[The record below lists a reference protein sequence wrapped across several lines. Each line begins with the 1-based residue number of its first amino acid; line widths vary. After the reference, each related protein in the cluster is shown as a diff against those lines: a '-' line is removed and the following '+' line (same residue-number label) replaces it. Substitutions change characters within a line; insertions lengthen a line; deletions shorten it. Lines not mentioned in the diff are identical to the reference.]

1 MKRNLLYLAGFLL
14 AATTIFT
21 GCNDDDPSYHELVTN
36 TQELIINFD
45 ETPEGTI
52 QMLQGNGNY
61 KIASSNEEVATAVAE
76 GNAIK
81 VTALKAGSANL
92 TITDWAKMSTSV
104 KVIVDQLSE
113 LVLAV
118 SSTKMY
124 PNESKAIQIHTGNRG
139 YKVTVDKE
147 SVAKATVNEE
157 GRIQVE
163 SLSPGTATVTVTDRL
178 NKSTELS
185 VKVIKHMLIDNSEG
199 IPYLSIGDP
208 VTIKILD
215 GNGGYTCV
223 NNGSAT
229 YLKCSMAENGTEAIV
244 EGLRRY
250 RFNKTITISDQ
261 EGESINL
268 LVSYVDDPYLANPS
282 YRHFIAGSAAYQS
295 MSTAAVGSATHA
307 KEFNMSELVIKGT
320 GTSASGYAIQF
331 TGDLTVGD
339 KTDAT
344 LYKVTKNAIDKNAK
358 YAVEECRIDKV
369 ENDWYWVSFVE
380 ANGVARSYMITKAS
394 L

>member
-14 AATTIFT
+14 AAVTVFSS
-21 GCNDDDPSYHELVTN
+21 CNDDVPSYHQLVPD

-52 QMLQGNGNY
+52 RMLQGNGNY
-61 KIASSNEEVATAVAE
+61 KIASSDEDVVTAVAE

-92 TITDWAKMSTSV
+92 TITDWAKMSISV

-139 YKVTVDKE
+139 YKVTVDNE
-147 SVAKATVNEE
+147 SVAKAMVDEE
-157 GRIQVE
+157 GQIRVE

-178 NKSTELS
+178 NKSAELS
-185 VKVIKHMLIDNSEG
+185 VKVIKKLALDNNEEIS
-199 IPYLSIGDP
+199 YLTVGEP
-208 VTIKILD
+208 LTLKILN
-215 GNGGYTCV
+215 GNGGYICT

-229 YLKCSMAENGTEAIV
+229 YLKCTIAENGTEVIV

-261 EGESINL
+261 EGESISINVL
-268 LVSYVDDPYLANPS
+268 YIDSPYLQDPS
-282 YRHFIAGSAAYQS
+282 YRYLIKGSSSYQS
-295 MSTAAVGSATHA
+295 LSTSAVGIITHSE
-307 KEFNMSELVIKGT
+307 EFNMSELVIKSS
-320 GTSASGYAIQF
+320 GTSASGFAVQF
-331 TGDLTVGD
+331 SGDLKEGD
-339 KTDAT
+339 KSAPV
-344 LYKVTKNAIDKNAK
+344 LYKVTRNAIDKSVK
-358 YAVEECRIDKV
+358 YLIEDCRIDKA
-369 ENDWYWVSFVE
+369 EDGWYWVSFLE
-380 ANGVARSYMITKAS
+380 AGCTVRSYMITKQ
-394 L
+394 

>member
-61 KIASSNEEVATAVAE
+61 KIVSSNEEVATAVAE

-139 YKVTVDKE
+139 DRK
-147 SVAKATVNEE
+147 SVV
-157 GRIQVE
+157 
-163 SLSPGTATVTVTDRL
+163 
-178 NKSTELS
+178 
-185 VKVIKHMLIDNSEG
+185 
-199 IPYLSIGDP
+199 
-208 VTIKILD
+208 
-215 GNGGYTCV
+215 
-223 NNGSAT
+223 
-229 YLKCSMAENGTEAIV
+229 
-244 EGLRRY
+244 
-250 RFNKTITISDQ
+250 
-261 EGESINL
+261 
-268 LVSYVDDPYLANPS
+268 
-282 YRHFIAGSAAYQS
+282 
-295 MSTAAVGSATHA
+295 
-307 KEFNMSELVIKGT
+307 
-320 GTSASGYAIQF
+320 
-331 TGDLTVGD
+331 
-339 KTDAT
+339 
-344 LYKVTKNAIDKNAK
+344 
-358 YAVEECRIDKV
+358 
-369 ENDWYWVSFVE
+369 
-380 ANGVARSYMITKAS
+380 
-394 L
+394 

>member
-61 KIASSNEEVATAVAE
+61 KIVSSNEEVATAVAE

-81 VTALKAGSANL
+81 VTALKAGSTNL

-147 SVAKATVNEE
+147 SVAKAIVDEE
-157 GRIQVE
+157 GNIQVE
-163 SLSPGTATVTVTDRL
+163 SLSPGVATVTVTDRL
-178 NKSTELS
+178 NKSAELS
-185 VKVIKHMLIDNSEG
+185 VKVIKKLVLDNSEE
-199 IPYLSIGDP
+199 ISYLTVGEP
-208 VTIKILD
+208 LTLKILN
-215 GNGGYTCV
+215 GNGGYTCT

-229 YLKCSMAENGTEAIV
+229 YLKCEIAENGTEAVI
-244 EGLRRY
+244 EGLKRY
-250 RFNKTITISDQ
+250 RFNKTVTISDQ
-261 EGESINL
+261 EGESVSIN
-268 LVSYVDDPYLANPS
+268 VVYIDSPYLQDPS
-282 YRHFIAGSAAYQS
+282 YRYLIKGSSSYQS
-295 MSTAAVGSATHA
+295 MSTSSVGTITHS
-307 KEFNMSELVIKGT
+307 KEFNMSELVIKST
-320 GTSASGYAIQF
+320 GTYASGFAVQF
-331 TGDLTVGD
+331 TGDLEEGD
-339 KTDAT
+339 KSAPV
-344 LYKVTKNAIDKNAK
+344 LYKVTRNAIDKS
-358 YAVEECRIDKV
+358 VEYPIEDCRIDKA
-369 ENDWYWVSFVE
+369 EDGWYWVSFME
-380 ANGVARSYMITKAS
+380 AGCTVRSYFITKQ
-394 L
+394 

>member
-61 KIASSNEEVATAVAE
+61 KIVSSNEEVATAVAE

-92 TITDWAKMSTSV
+92 TITDWAKMSTNV

-147 SVAKATVNEE
+147 SVAKAIVDEE
-157 GRIQVE
+157 GNIQVE
-163 SLSPGTATVTVTDRL
+163 SLSPGVATVTVTDRL
-178 NKSTELS
+178 NKSAELS
-185 VKVIKHMLIDNSEG
+185 VKVIKKLVLDNSEE
-199 IPYLSIGDP
+199 ISYLTVGEP
-208 VTIKILD
+208 LTLKILN
-215 GNGGYTCV
+215 GNGGYTCT

-229 YLKCSMAENGTEAIV
+229 YLKCEIAENGTEAVI
-244 EGLRRY
+244 EGLKRY
-250 RFNKTITISDQ
+250 RFNKTVTISDQ
-261 EGESINL
+261 EGESVSIN
-268 LVSYVDDPYLANPS
+268 VVYIDSPYLQDPS
-282 YRHFIAGSAAYQS
+282 YRYLIKGSSSYQS
-295 MSTAAVGSATHA
+295 MSTSSVGTITHS
-307 KEFNMSELVIKGT
+307 KEFNMSELVIKST
-320 GTSASGYAIQF
+320 GTYASGFAVQF
-331 TGDLTVGD
+331 TGNLEEGD
-339 KTDAT
+339 KSAPV
-344 LYKVTKNAIDKNAK
+344 LYKVTRNAIDKS
-358 YAVEECRIDKV
+358 VEYPIEDCRIDKA
-369 ENDWYWVSFVE
+369 EDGWYWVSFLE
-380 ANGVARSYMITKAS
+380 AGCTVRSYFITKE
-394 L
+394 

>member
-61 KIASSNEEVATAVAE
+61 KIASSNEEVVTAVAE

-147 SVAKATVNEE
+147 SVAKATVNDE

-185 VKVIKHMLIDNSEG
+185 VKVIKQLLIDNTEEIS
-199 IPYLSIGDP
+199 YLTIGEP
-208 VTIKILD
+208 LTLKILD
-215 GNGGYTCV
+215 GNGEYACV

-229 YLKCSMAENGTEAIV
+229 YLKCTMAENGTEVIV
-244 EGLRRY
+244 EGIKRY
-250 RFNKTITISDQ
+250 RFNKTITISDK
-261 EGESINL
+261 EGESISIN
-268 LVSYVDDPYLANPS
+268 VAYVDDPYLVNPS
-282 YRHFIAGSAAYQS
+282 YRSFIASSATYQS
-295 MSTAAVGSATHA
+295 LGTSTVGSVTHA
-307 KEFNMSELVIKGT
+307 KEFNMSELVLKGT
-320 GTSASGYAIQF
+320 GTYASGFAVQF
-331 TGDLTVGD
+331 TGDLAVGD
-339 KTDAT
+339 KSNAI
-344 LYKVTKNAIDKNAK
+344 LYKVTRNAIDMTVK
-358 YAVEECRIDKV
+358 YPVEECRIDKV
-369 ENDWYWVSFVE
+369 EDGWYWVSFVE
-380 ANGVARSYMITKAS
+380 PSGVARSYMITKDN

>member
-61 KIASSNEEVATAVAE
+61 KIVSSNEEVATAVAE

-147 SVAKATVNEE
+147 SVAKAIVDEE
-157 GRIQVE
+157 GNIQVE
-163 SLSPGTATVTVTDRL
+163 SLSPGVATVTVTDRL
-178 NKSTELS
+178 NKSAELS
-185 VKVIKHMLIDNSEG
+185 VKVIKKLVLDNSEE
-199 IPYLSIGDP
+199 ISYLTVGEP
-208 VTIKILD
+208 LTIKILN
-215 GNGGYTCV
+215 GNGGYTCT

-229 YLKCSMAENGTEAIV
+229 YLKCEIAENGTEAVI
-244 EGLRRY
+244 EGLKRY
-250 RFNKTITISDQ
+250 RFNKTVTISDQ
-261 EGESINL
+261 EGESVSIN
-268 LVSYVDDPYLANPS
+268 VVYIDSPYLQDPS
-282 YRHFIAGSAAYQS
+282 YRYLIKGSSSYQS
-295 MSTAAVGSATHA
+295 MSTSSVGTITHS
-307 KEFNMSELVIKGT
+307 KEFNMSELVIKST
-320 GTSASGYAIQF
+320 GTYASGFAVQF
-331 TGDLTVGD
+331 TGNLEEGD
-339 KTDAT
+339 KSAPV
-344 LYKVTKNAIDKNAK
+344 LYKVTRNAIDKS
-358 YAVEECRIDKV
+358 VEYPIEDCRIDKA
-369 ENDWYWVSFVE
+369 EDGWYWVSFLE
-380 ANGVARSYMITKAS
+380 AGCTVRSYFITKE
-394 L
+394 

>member
-61 KIASSNEEVATAVAE
+61 KIASSNEEVVTAVAE

-118 SSTKMY
+118 SATKMY
-124 PNESKAIQIHTGNRG
+124 PNEGKAIQIHTGNRG

-147 SVAKATVNEE
+147 SVAKATVDEE

-163 SLSPGTATVTVTDRL
+163 SLAPGTATVTVTDRL
-178 NKSTELS
+178 NKSAELS
-185 VKVIKHMLIDNSEG
+185 VKVIKQLLIDNTNEIS
-199 IPYLSIGDP
+199 YLTIGEP
-208 VTIKILD
+208 LTLKILD
-215 GNGGYTCV
+215 GNGEYACV

-229 YLKCSMAENGTEAIV
+229 YLKCTMAENGTEVIV
-244 EGLRRY
+244 EGIKRY
-250 RFNKTITISDQ
+250 RFNKTITISDK
-261 EGESINL
+261 EGESISIN
-268 LVSYVDDPYLANPS
+268 VAYVDDPYLVNPS
-282 YRHFIAGSAAYQS
+282 YRYFIAGSATYQS
-295 MSTAAVGSATHA
+295 LATSTVGSVTHA
-307 KEFNMSELVIKGT
+307 KEFNMSELVLKGT
-320 GTSASGYAIQF
+320 GTYASGFAIHF

-339 KTDAT
+339 KGNAI
-344 LYKVTKNAIDKNAK
+344 LYKVTRNAIDMTVK
-358 YAVEECRIDKV
+358 YPVEECRIDKV
-369 ENDWYWVSFVE
+369 EDGWYWVSFVE
-380 ANGVARSYMITKAS
+380 PSGVARSYMITKDN

>member
-61 KIASSNEEVATAVAE
+61 KIVSSNEEVATAVAE

-147 SVAKATVNEE
+147 SVAKATVDEE

-185 VKVIKHMLIDNSEG
+185 VKVIKQLLIDNSEG
-199 IPYLSIGDP
+199 IPYLTIGEP

-215 GNGGYTCV
+215 GNGGYACV

-229 YLKCSMAENGTEAIV
+229 YLKCEMAENGTEAIV
-244 EGLRRY
+244 EGIKRY

-261 EGESINL
+261 EGESIDL
-268 LVSYVDDPYLANPS
+268 LVSYVDDPYLANPT
-282 YRHFIAGSAAYQS
+282 YRYFIAGSANYQS
-295 MSTAAVGSATHA
+295 LSTSAVGSATHA

-320 GTSASGYAIQF
+320 GTYASGFAIQF

-339 KTDAT
+339 KSNAI
-344 LYKVTKNAIDKNAK
+344 LYKVTRNAIDMTVK
-358 YAVEECRIDKV
+358 YPVEECRIDKV
-369 ENDWYWVSFVE
+369 EDGWYWVSFVE
-380 ANGVARSYMITKAS
+380 PSGVARSYMITKDN

>member
-61 KIASSNEEVATAVAE
+61 KIVSSNEEVATAVAE

-81 VTALKAGSANL
+81 VTALKAGSTNL

-113 LVLAV
+113 LILAV

-147 SVAKATVNEE
+147 SIAKATVDEE
-157 GRIQVE
+157 GNIQVE
-163 SLSPGTATVTVTDRL
+163 SLSPGIATVTVTDRL
-178 NKSTELS
+178 NKSAELS
-185 VKVIKHMLIDNSEG
+185 VNVIKKLALDNSEE
-199 IPYLSIGDP
+199 ISYLTVGEP
-208 VTIKILD
+208 LTLKILD
-215 GNGGYTCV
+215 GNGDYTCT

-229 YLKCSMAENGTEAIV
+229 YLKCTIAENGTEAVI

-250 RFNKTITISDQ
+250 RFNKTVTISDQ
-261 EGESINL
+261 EGESVSIN
-268 LVSYVDDPYLANPS
+268 VVYIDSPYLQDPS
-282 YRHFIAGSAAYQS
+282 YRYLIKGSSSYQS
-295 MSTAAVGSATHA
+295 MSTSSVGTITHS
-307 KEFNMSELVIKGT
+307 KEFNMSELVIKST
-320 GTSASGYAIQF
+320 GTYASGFAVQF
-331 TGDLTVGD
+331 TGDLEEGD
-339 KTDAT
+339 KSAPV
-344 LYKVTKNAIDKNAK
+344 LYKVTRNAIDKS
-358 YAVEECRIDKV
+358 VEYPIEDCRIDKA
-369 ENDWYWVSFVE
+369 EDGWYWVSFLE
-380 ANGVARSYMITKAS
+380 AGCTVRSYFITKE
-394 L
+394 

>member
-61 KIASSNEEVATAVAE
+61 KIVSSNEEVATAVAE

-92 TITDWAKMSTSV
+92 TITDWAKMSTNV

-147 SVAKATVNEE
+147 SVAKAIVDEE
-157 GRIQVE
+157 GNIQVE
-163 SLSPGTATVTVTDRL
+163 SLSPGVATVTVTDRL
-178 NKSTELS
+178 NKSAELS
-185 VKVIKHMLIDNSEG
+185 VKVIKKLVLDNSEE
-199 IPYLSIGDP
+199 ISYLTVGEP
-208 VTIKILD
+208 LTLKILN
-215 GNGGYTCV
+215 GNGGYTCT

-229 YLKCSMAENGTEAIV
+229 YLKCEIAENGTEAVI
-244 EGLRRY
+244 EGLKRY
-250 RFNKTITISDQ
+250 RFNKTVTISDQ
-261 EGESINL
+261 EGESVSIN
-268 LVSYVDDPYLANPS
+268 VVYIDSPYLQDPS
-282 YRHFIAGSAAYQS
+282 YRYLIKGSSSYQS
-295 MSTAAVGSATHA
+295 MSTSSVGTITHS
-307 KEFNMSELVIKGT
+307 KEFNMSELVIKST
-320 GTSASGYAIQF
+320 GTYASGFAVQF
-331 TGDLTVGD
+331 TGDLEEGD
-339 KTDAT
+339 KSTPV
-344 LYKVTKNAIDKNAK
+344 LYKVTRNAIDKS
-358 YAVEECRIDKV
+358 VEYPIEDCRIDKA
-369 ENDWYWVSFVE
+369 EDGWYWVSFLE
-380 ANGVARSYMITKAS
+380 AGCTVRSYFITKE
-394 L
+394 

>member
-61 KIASSNEEVATAVAE
+61 KIVSSNEEVATAVAE

-113 LVLAV
+113 LILAV

-147 SVAKATVNEE
+147 SIAKATVDEE
-157 GRIQVE
+157 GNIQVE
-163 SLSPGTATVTVTDRL
+163 SLSPGVATVTVTDRL
-178 NKSTELS
+178 NKSAELS
-185 VKVIKHMLIDNSEG
+185 VKVIKKLVLDNSEE
-199 IPYLSIGDP
+199 ISYLTVGEP
-208 VTIKILD
+208 LTLKILD
-215 GNGGYTCV
+215 GNGEYACV

-229 YLKCSMAENGTEAIV
+229 YLKCTMAENGTEVIV
-244 EGLRRY
+244 EGIKRY
-250 RFNKTITISDQ
+250 RFNKTITISDK
-261 EGESINL
+261 EGESISIN
-268 LVSYVDDPYLANPS
+268 VVYIDSPYLQDPS
-282 YRHFIAGSAAYQS
+282 YRYLIKGSSSYQS
-295 MSTAAVGSATHA
+295 MSTSSIGTITHS
-307 KEFNMSELVIKGT
+307 KEFNMSELVIKST
-320 GTSASGYAIQF
+320 GTYASGFAVQF
-331 TGDLTVGD
+331 TGDLEEGD
-339 KTDAT
+339 KSAPV
-344 LYKVTKNAIDKNAK
+344 LYKVTRNAIDKS
-358 YAVEECRIDKV
+358 VEYPIEDCRIDKA
-369 ENDWYWVSFVE
+369 EDGWYWVSFME
-380 ANGVARSYMITKAS
+380 AGCTVRSYFITKQ
-394 L
+394 